1 MSALLL
7 LDQTRGAMYE
17 ALRAKDW
24 AAVGQL
30 DVQCRQVVE
39 QVLIENADE
48 DAVRSS
54 MQSMLALYNDLVA
67 SCQQEKMR
75 VGGELLQLNQSQQ
88 AAKVYQFSNNE

>member
-1 MSALLL
+1 MLALQL

-24 AAVGQL
+24 DAVGQL

-39 QVLIENADE
+39 QVLAEGVDQE
-48 DAVRSS
+48 AVRAS

-67 SCQQEKMR
+67 TCQQEKLR
-75 VGGELLQLNQSQQ
+75 VGGELLQLNQAKQ
-88 AAKVYQFSNNE
+88 AAKVYQFSNS